1 MSWWWALAWRSAW
14 ARRQALTMVSFSVA
28 VSVMILLG
36 VQQLRQDARHSF
48 TQALSGVD
56 LIVGPRGSAS
66 ELMLYTAFQ
75 VGRPS
80 RNMSHEAYLAVRAL
94 PQVRWALPI
103 QLGDTYRGA
112 PVLGSTRDLFER
124 FQTQGR
130 GLQWAQGRAFAEP
143 SQNPAA
149 VYEAVLGS
157 EVAQR
162 HGLKLG
168 DRLVLTHG
176 RADGLA
182 PEHADQPFTVVGVLA
197 PTGAPMDR
205 NVIISLQGFEALH
218 QGMGM
223 PGLPMLGGVGG
234 LGAATADAPAL
245 ADLAAV
251 VPRELTAVWVGLH
264 ARTEVFLARSRIERL
279 PQDSL
284 MAVLPGV
291 ALDDLWQVVKLAENA
306 LLAVGVL
313 VAVSGMLSVAAV
325 LMVGLA
331 ARRKEL
337 AVLRALGA
345 TPAGVWGLVWL
356 EALGV
361 CVLGI
366 VMGWVLHQALMW
378 SLQDLLRTEM
388 GIALQWGWPS
398 AATWWS
404 LAGLLAAACVAAVV
418 PALRA
423 YRLSLVDGLHPPAV

>member
-1 MSWWWALAWRSAW
+1 
-14 ARRQALTMVSFSVA
+14 
-28 VSVMILLG
+28 
-36 VQQLRQDARHSF
+36 
-48 TQALSGVD
+48 
-56 LIVGPRGSAS
+56 
-66 ELMLYTAFQ
+66 
-75 VGRPS
+75 
-80 RNMSHEAYLAVRAL
+80 L

-124 FQTQGR
+124 FQTQGQ
-130 GLQWAQGRAFAEP
+130 GLQWAQGRAFADP
-143 SQNPAA
+143 SQDPTG
-149 VYEAVLGS
+149 VYEAVLGA

-168 DRLVLTHG
+168 DQLVLTHG

-197 PTGAPMDR
+197 PSGAPIDR

-223 PGLPMLGGVGG
+223 PGLPMLGGASVA
-234 LGAATADAPAL
+234 GATTPTL
-245 ADLAAV
+245 AELAAA

-264 ARTEVFLARSRIERL
+264 ARTEVFSARSRIERL

-306 LLAVGVL
+306 LLAVGGL

-361 CVLGI
+361 CVVGI
-366 VMGWVLHQALMW
+366 VLGCVLHQALMW
-378 SLQDLLRTEM
+378 ALQDLLRTEL

-398 AATWWS
+398 APTWWS
-404 LAGLLAAACVAAVV
+404 LGGLVAAASLAAVV

-423 YRLSLVDGLHPPAV
+423 YRLSLIDGLHPPAV

>member
-1 MSWWWALAWRSAW
+1 MSWWWDLAWRSAW
-14 ARRQALTMVSFSVA
+14 ARRQALVMVAFSVA

-66 ELMLYTAFQ
+66 ELMLYSAFQ

-80 RNMSHEAYLAVRAL
+80 RNMSHEAYAAVRAL

-124 FQTQGR
+124 FQTQGQ
-130 GLQWAQGRAFAEP
+130 GLQWAQGRAFADP
-143 SQNPAA
+143 SQDPAG
-149 VYEAVLGS
+149 VYEAVLGA

-197 PTGAPMDR
+197 PSGAPIDR

-223 PGLPMLGGVGG
+223 PGLPMLGGASTAGV
-234 LGAATADAPAL
+234 ATPTL
-245 ADLAAV
+245 AELAAV

-264 ARTEVFLARSRIERL
+264 ARTEVFSARSRIERL

-306 LLAVGVL
+306 LLAVGGL

-361 CVLGI
+361 CVVGI
-366 VMGWVLHQALMW
+366 VLGCVLHQALMW
-378 SLQDLLRTEM
+378 ALQDLLRTEL

-398 AATWWS
+398 APIWWS
-404 LAGLLAAACVAAVV
+404 LGGLVAAASLAAVV

-423 YRLSLVDGLHPPAV
+423 YRLSLIDGLHPPAV